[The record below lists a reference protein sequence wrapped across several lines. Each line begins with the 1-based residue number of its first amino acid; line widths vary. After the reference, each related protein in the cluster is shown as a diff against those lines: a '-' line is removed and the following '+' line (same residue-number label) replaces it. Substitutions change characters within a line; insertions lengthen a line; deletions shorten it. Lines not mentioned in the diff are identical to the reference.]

1 MRRGRRKK
9 KPFLFPAVPRRQS
22 AGGVSA
28 LPKTGIAAL
37 VISLLRRV
45 LWTFFGLCDL
55 QILRQIV
62 RSHPASRTG
71 AKTGSVF
78 APGFH
83 SAGDGMKATLVI
95 SPLRRGFRTFFG
107 LNSSRDENRQKRR
120 PIKLNYG
127 LPLTEQAVLFTH
139 FSVGALYYA

>member
-1 MRRGRRKK
+1 M
-9 KPFLFPAVPRRQS
+9 S
-22 AGGVSA
+22 
-28 LPKTGIAAL
+28 
-37 VISLLRRV
+37 
-45 LWTFFGLCDL
+45 
-55 QILRQIV
+55 
-62 RSHPASRTG
+62 G

-107 LNSSRDENRQKRR
+107 LNSSRGENGQKRR

-127 LPLTEQAVLFTH
+127 LPLTEQAVLFIDL
-139 FSVGALYYA
+139 SVEALYYTLTHYGRLWSAQNMPVAEANRKENEDVYTKR

>member
-1 MRRGRRKK
+1 MLLGCT
-9 KPFLFPAVPRRQS
+9 PRRQS

-71 AKTGSVF
+71 AKMGSIF

-95 SPLRRGFRTFFG
+95 SPLRKALRTFFG
-107 LNSSRDENRQKRR
+107 LDTSGVRTDKE
-120 PIKLNYG
+120 G
-127 LPLTEQAVLFTH
+127 APL
-139 FSVGALYYA
+139 